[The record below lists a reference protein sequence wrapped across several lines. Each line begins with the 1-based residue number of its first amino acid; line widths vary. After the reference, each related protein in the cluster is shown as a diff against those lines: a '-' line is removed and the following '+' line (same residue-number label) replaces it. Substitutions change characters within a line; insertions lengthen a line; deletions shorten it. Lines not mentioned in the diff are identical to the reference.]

1 MKNITKALAA
11 VAACAM
17 AITGLSA
24 CGGGSANGEKKLD
37 FITGMATGSVHL
49 KTLQTITDAFE
60 KENPGVKINLI
71 PSSQDFTQDIKVRLA
86 AKNAPDLWNTHG
98 WSRDRYANFLEPLQD
113 RSWAKDM
120 KSMGDTAFKTDDGK
134 FYALPLDIQVTGVLY
149 NKDVLDKVGVD
160 PDELNTWDEFNDAC
174 AKVKDAG
181 LTCVVAGGKD
191 TAIAGDLADLTASA
205 WYDDAALKTLQS
217 GTFDTSVY
225 QKESGLI
232 EGWAKDGYF
241 NKDYTSATQDDI
253 EKLMANGQAAFYFR
267 SNLHSAQIE
276 TFNPDVNLGFMAT
289 PTEDGD
295 RYVTIGEDWA
305 VGASKTGKNKDVAL
319 KYIDFLAKSEN
330 MTQLTKMTNNDSALE
345 GITVNL
351 GKIND
356 TYEKWV
362 TEKKTRTVPFFDRIY
377 LPDGMWDTL
386 CKSTDGLIT
395 GQLDAKGAA
404 DQMNTNFQTMWAK
417 KS

>member
-1 MKNITKALAA
+1 M
-11 VAACAM
+11 
-17 AITGLSA
+17 
-24 CGGGSANGEKKLD
+24 
-37 FITGMATGSVHL
+37 HL
-49 KTLQTITDAFE
+49 RRRI
-60 KENPGVKINLI
+60 VKINLI

-86 AKNAPDLWNTHG
+86 ARNAPDLWNTHG
-98 WSRDRYANFLEPLQD
+98 WSRDRYADFLEPLQN
-113 RSWAKDM
+113 RSWAGKMKDLT
-120 KSMGDTAFKTDDGK
+120 KEAFMEDDGT

-160 PDELNTWDEFNDAC
+160 PNSLNTWDEFNDAC
-174 AKVKDAG
+174 AKVKEAG

-205 WYDDAALKTLQS
+205 WYDDAELKNLQS
-217 GTFDTSVY
+217 GKFDSSVY
-225 QKESGLI
+225 EKESGLI
-232 EGWAKDGYF
+232 EGWKNNGYF

-289 PTEDGD
+289 PTESGD

-305 VGASKTGKNKDVAL
+305 VGASKTGKNKDIAL
-319 KYIDFLAKSEN
+319 KYIDFLAEPEN
-330 MTQLTKMTNNDSALE
+330 MTKLTKMTNNDSALD
-345 GITVNL
+345 GIDVNL

-356 TYEKWV
+356 TYDYWVNEKQ
-362 TEKKTRTVPFFDRIY
+362 TRTVPFFDRIY

-386 CKSTDGLIT
+386 CKSTDGVIT

-404 DQMNTNFQTMWAK
+404 DQMSNSFTTMWAK
-417 KS
+417 KQS